1 MINELSATADA
12 KPTVAQGRWLLA
24 IKEWVKAK

>member
-1 MINELSATADA
+1 VSAEA
-12 KPTVAQGRWLLA
+12 KPTAAQGQWLLA